1 MYRVRRGAAT
11 GSRGQVGVIPRQA
24 ERVSSEQP
32 AACTCSEAAHG
43 RKEVEVGVAPHVDHV
58 VPRVGA
64 AGQQREASAGAQG
77 TSQIRSDITKQ
88 QMWGT
93 WRQYW
98 I

>member
-1 MYRVRRGAAT
+1 M
-11 GSRGQVGVIPRQA
+11 PF
-24 ERVSSEQP
+24 
-32 AACTCSEAAHG
+32 TCPEAAHG
-43 RKEVEVGVAPHVDHV
+43 REEVEVGVAPHIDHV
-58 VPRVGA
+58 VPGVGA